1 MEHVAHIVVRI
12 SHYYMIVSNNDNYAL
27 RQKPINMIIEE
38 KWTIMDSKGNQK
50 MTNTRKQNKKSDQ

>member
-12 SHYYMIVSNNDNYAL
+12 SDYYMIASNNDNYAL

-38 KWTIMDSKGNQK
+38 KWTVMDSKRQSI
-50 MTNTRKQNKKSDQ
+50 QENKIRRVSNKG